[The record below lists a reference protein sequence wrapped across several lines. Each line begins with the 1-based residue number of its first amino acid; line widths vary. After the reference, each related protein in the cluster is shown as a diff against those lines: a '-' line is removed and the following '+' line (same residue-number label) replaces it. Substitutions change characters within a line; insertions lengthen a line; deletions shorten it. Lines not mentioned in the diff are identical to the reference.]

1 MIYLESAQFYFL
13 NEFYK
18 SSTTQIRQGVVH
30 LDMLFDN
37 LNITTYNEV
46 IISTLIEGNRI
57 IKGYES
63 VQPISLEE
71 KRLIP
76 IIGVTVYFFYLV
88 VQCQL
93 YDNFSNSFLNENFLK
108 RYLNGLVKKY
118 YDIYKLGYN

>member
-18 SSTTQIRQGVVH
+18 SSTTQIRHGVVH
-30 LDMLFDN
+30 LDMWFDN

-46 IISTLIEGNRI
+46 IISTLINGSRI

-63 VQPISLEE
+63 ITPISKEE

-76 IIGVTVYFFYLV
+76 ILGFSLYFFYLD
-88 VQCQL
+88 VQYQR
-93 YDNFSNSFLNENFLK
+93 YDKWSN
-108 RYLNGLVKKY
+108 
-118 YDIYKLGYN
+118 